1 MIASAQEGLT
11 IAVAKGRILEEALP
25 LLAGVGIVPRE
36 DPTRTR
42 KLILAAKAASGRPPV
57 RLVVLRAQDVPTY
70 LEYGAADAGIAGR
83 DVLLEYPG
91 EEWYEPLDLGIARCR
106 LVVAARK
113 GEASGAGAGAG
124 PAAAAAASSSSPRRA
139 SPGEAACGVGAASG
153 TVRVATKFER
163 IARRHFA
170 SLGVRAE
177 IVKLYGSMEL
187 APLVGLA
194 DRIVDL
200 VETGDTMRAN
210 GLEPVEHVA
219 DVSAR
224 LIVNKASMK
233 MKAAAVK
240 ELVAALRAEVGGR
253 R

>member
-1 MIASAQEGLT
+1 MIRPARAGLT
-11 IAVAKGRILEEALP
+11 IAVAKGRILNEAIP
-25 LLAGVGIVPRE
+25 VLAAAGIVARE
-36 DPTRTR
+36 DPLRTR
-42 KLILAAKAASGRPPV
+42 RLILDAEPVRGRPPI

-106 LVVAARK
+106 LVVAARM
-113 GEASGAGAGAG
+113 GEAPARPGGAGVSAAPAAG
-124 PAAAAAASSSSPRRA
+124 PF
-139 SPGEAACGVGAASG
+139 SG

-163 IARRHFA
+163 IARSHFA
-170 SLGVRAE
+170 AAGVRAE

-200 VETGDTMRAN
+200 VDTGETLRAN
-210 GLEPVEHVA
+210 GLEPVEHIA

-240 ELVAALRAEVGGR
+240 ELVSALRARAGPPR
-253 R
+253 

>member
-1 MIASAQEGLT
+1 MTASAEEGLT
-11 IAVAKGRILEEALP
+11 IAIAKGRILREAVP
-25 LLAGVGIVPRE
+25 LLADAGIAPRE
-36 DPTRTR
+36 DPLRTR
-42 KLILAAKAASGRPPV
+42 KLILDADVARGRPAV
-57 RLVVLRAQDVPTY
+57 RLVLLRAQDVPTY

-106 LVVAARK
+106 LVVAARDDDP
-113 GEASGAGAGAG
+113 ELCT
-124 PAAAAAASSSSPRRA
+124 PP
-139 SPGEAACGVGAASG
+139 PGS
-153 TVRVATKFER
+153 VRVATKFER

-170 SLGVRAE
+170 DRGVRAE

-200 VETGDTMRAN
+200 VATGDTLRAN
-210 GLEPVEHVA
+210 GLRPVEHIA
-219 DVSAR
+219 EVSAR

-233 MKAAAVK
+233 MKASAVK
-240 ELVAALRAEVGGR
+240 AFIAALRERVETSR
-253 R
+253 

>member
-1 MIASAQEGLT
+1 MIAPVEEGLT
-11 IAVAKGRILEEALP
+11 IAVAKGRILNEALP
-25 LLAGVGIVPRE
+25 LLAAIGIVARE
-36 DPTRTR
+36 DPHRTR
-42 KLILAAKAASGRPPV
+42 KLILEAEPVRGRPPT
-57 RLVVLRAQDVPTY
+57 RLVILRAQDVPTY

-113 GEASGAGAGAG
+113 GAAAPVETASS
-124 PAAAAAASSSSPRRA
+124 PAAPPSGGGAYAARP
-139 SPGEAACGVGAASG
+139 ASG

-170 SLGVRAE
+170 AAGVRAE

-200 VETGDTMRAN
+200 VETGDTLQAN
-210 GLEPVEHVA
+210 DLEPVEHVA
-219 DVSAR
+219 DVTAR

-240 ELVAALRAEVGGR
+240 DLVAALRAEVGGR

>member
-1 MIASAQEGLT
+1 MTASAEEGLT
-11 IAVAKGRILEEALP
+11 IAVAKGRILREAIP
-25 LLAGVGIVPRE
+25 LLAGVGIVARE
-36 DPTRTR
+36 DPLKTR
-42 KLILAAKAASGRPPV
+42 KLILEADVAPVRPPV
-57 RLVVLRAQDVPTY
+57 RLVFLRAQDVPTY

-106 LVVAARK
+106 LVVAAREDDP
-113 GEASGAGAGAG
+113 GGSAPASG
-124 PAAAAAASSSSPRRA
+124 S
-139 SPGEAACGVGAASG
+139 
-153 TVRVATKFER
+153 VRVATKFER

-170 SLGVRAE
+170 GAGIRAE

-187 APLVGLA
+187 APHVGLA

-200 VETGDTMRAN
+200 VATGDTLRAN
-210 GLEPVEHVA
+210 GLKPVEHIA

-240 ELVAALRAEVGGR
+240 ELVAALRDRVESSR
-253 R
+253 

>member
-1 MIASAQEGLT
+1 MTASAEEGLT
-11 IAVAKGRILEEALP
+11 VAVAKGRILREAVP
-25 LLAGVGIVPRE
+25 LLATVGIVAGE
-36 DPTRTR
+36 DPLETR
-42 KLILAAKAASGRPPV
+42 KLILDADVAPGRPPV
-57 RLVVLRAQDVPTY
+57 RLVLLRAQDVPTY

-106 LVVAARK
+106 LVVAAR
-113 GEASGAGAGAG
+113 ADD
-124 PAAAAAASSSSPRRA
+124 PVAAAAPTGS
-139 SPGEAACGVGAASG
+139 
-153 TVRVATKFER
+153 VRVATKFER

-170 SLGVRAE
+170 ASGVRAE

-187 APLVGLA
+187 APHVGLA

-200 VETGDTMRAN
+200 VATGDTLRAN
-210 GLEPVEHVA
+210 GLRPVEHIA

-233 MKAAAVK
+233 MKSAAVK
-240 ELVAALRAEVGGR
+240 ELVAALRGQVEPSR
-253 R
+253 

>member
-1 MIASAQEGLT
+1 MTASAEEGLT
-11 IAVAKGRILEEALP
+11 IAVAKGRILREAIP
-25 LLAGVGIVPRE
+25 LLAAAGIVAFE
-36 DPTRTR
+36 DPLETR
-42 KLILAAKAASGRPPV
+42 KLILDADVAPGRPPV
-57 RLVVLRAQDVPTY
+57 RLVLLRAQDVPTY

-83 DVLLEYPG
+83 DALLEYPG

-113 GEASGAGAGAG
+113 DD
-124 PAAAAAASSSSPRRA
+124 PAAP
-139 SPGEAACGVGAASG
+139 SG
-153 TVRVATKFER
+153 SIRVATKFER

-170 SLGVRAE
+170 SSGVRAE

-187 APLVGLA
+187 APHVGLA

-200 VETGDTMRAN
+200 VATGDTLRAN
-210 GLEPVEHVA
+210 GLRPVEHIA

-240 ELVAALRAEVGGR
+240 ELVAALREQVEPSR
-253 R
+253 